1 MCSGPKW
8 KRENVP
14 DHKVGILCLYRWL
27 FIELRTPIIVWLC
40 RYPGIHRQWFY
51 DAVEVG
57 LNHNAVCVSHW
68 TNIFRYIWLYVIV
81 LTSFLVYVSD
91 IFSAITMLT
100 TKNWSNE
107 IFRRCANIDG
117 CVFIPFNIGK
127 WIFFGCII
135 FSFLL
140 VRLFCW
146 VWSWYALLI
155 DWTSSQLAYES
166 RKAKKIIASRDIS
179 FAFTNV
185 LANNY
190 YSLRSL
196 SFITCFWLSPNI
208 R

>member
-14 DHKVGILCLYRWL
+14 DHKVGILCLYCWF

-40 RYPGIHRQWFY
+40 RYPGIHRQRFY

-57 LNHNAVCVSHW
+57 LNHNAVCISHW

-146 VWSWYALLI
+146 VWLWYALLI
-155 DWTSSQLAYES
+155 GPHHSWPTSPGRQ
-166 RKAKKIIASRDIS
+166 R
-179 FAFTNV
+179 
-185 LANNY
+185 
-190 YSLRSL
+190 RSL
-196 SFITCFWLSPNI
+196 LVATSRSHSQICWPITTI
-208 R
+208 RFVRYPLLFVFDFH

>member
-14 DHKVGILCLYRWL
+14 DHKVGILCLYCWL

-68 TNIFRYIWLYVIV
+68 TNVFRYIWLYVIV

-155 DWTSSQLAYES
+155 NWTSPQLAYES